1 MKSLLMAILT
11 LLLFNTLFAKE
22 CVVTMGYKPKSKP
35 PFIFDDNSGIY
46 RDVYGEALNRIGC
59 RLKVVRMPKLR
70 IIKELKKGTI
80 DFYPALGFTAERAA
94 FVSFI
99 FSNINH
105 DNVLITRKDYPHI
118 DGIPDLISLKPTLLK
133 EVGGYSLLEGIPAKR
148 FETTD
153 MNINNNMKLLIN
165 RRIDAFS
172 YPLKVV
178 EYYLKIHPEVVNKVR
193 IYRDFFRKN
202 QQRHTFGFSIF
213 SKYSKI
219 KNNRNFNPFKPV
231 SRTNIPNVLDEN
243 SIAYKFSESLNK
255 MYKDGEIE
263 NIYKKY
269 RIEEQ

>member
-1 MKSLLMAILT
+1 MVLLGSTGSIGVNALAIAQRFGL
-11 LLLFNTLFAKE
+11 E
-22 CVVTMGYKPKSKP
+22 
-35 PFIFDDNSGIY
+35 I
-46 RDVYGEALNRIGC
+46 EALVAGYNVELLNQQISQFHPKFVAVANQEIAK
-59 RLKVVRMPKLR
+59 KV
-70 IIKELKKGTI
+70 
-80 DFYPALGFTAERAA
+80 
-94 FVSFI
+94 
-99 FSNINH
+99 NH

-178 EYYLKIHPEVVNKVR
+178 EYYLKIHPEVVDKVR